1 MFAKH
6 QVEYQL
12 NGIPN
17 SFEFFLFVNPLGMK
31 CYRCEKE
38 LLESLEQISSKVDV
52 NILTYHNQA
61 TVHHFMEQLG
71 IKHLSFDEC
80 NELYEVVYTAA
91 LAYKAASLQ
100 GKKLARD
107 FLLRMQKHFNKP
119 KQGASMTPALS
130 REDMAEIANDIGLD
144 VQIFFEDLDSQF
156 VKKLFIMDQQIAR
169 EMNVNRTPA
178 LVIFQNQSSDDGVL
192 LNEHIT
198 KETIIQEL
206 DTIVENYYITQTS
219 VKYAPPSLSIIHKTE
234 A

>member
-31 CYRCEKE
+31 CLKCERE
-38 LLESLEQISSKVDV
+38 LLESVEQISSKVDV

-61 TVHHFMEQLG
+61 TIQHFMDQLG
-71 IKHLSFDEC
+71 IKHLSFNER
-80 NELYEVVYTAA
+80 NELYEIVYKAA

-107 FLLRMQKHFNKP
+107 FLLSMQQHFN
-119 KQGASMTPALS
+119 QSGTESRSFDHDDMT
-130 REDMAEIANDIGLD
+130 EIANKIGLD
-144 VQIFFEDLDSQF
+144 VQIFFEDLESQF
-156 VKKLFIMDQQIAR
+156 VKNLFITDQKIAR
-169 EMNVNRTPA
+169 EMNVTKTPA
-178 LVIFQNQSSDDGVL
+178 LVIFQNQSGEDGVI

-206 DTIVENYYITQTS
+206 DTIVENYYNTQS
-219 VKYAPPSLSIIHKTE
+219 RIVSSPPTLSIIHKSE
-234 A
+234 N